1 MILFVVHLGLNCQG
15 YKHYGNTTTIIVV
28 ILLLQVT
35 LSTCTCTSDKT
46 GPVMTCQV
54 STHLVRQN
62 LLCGSVEDV
71 EDVSADETEST

>member
-35 LSTCTCTSDKT
+35 LSESTSDRT
-46 GPVMTCQV
+46 RPVMTCQV
-54 STHLVRQN
+54 STHLGRQN